1 MKIKVEIIRSSQSW
15 QQYKFITKSFVKKVV
30 ANIINRYNNLKITQ
44 ELEIVIL
51 LTDDSQ
57 MLNLNQQFRGKDK
70 TTNVLSFPDI
80 VLDFRHLLEFTPD
93 LHYMYLGDIAFGYET
108 IIKEAISQNKTFKDH
123 FTHLL
128 VHSILHL
135 LGFDHQNDEEA
146 EIMEKLEAEILHCFA
161 IGSPY

>member
-1 MKIKVEIIRSSQSW
+1 MKIKVEIIKNYPSW
-15 QQYKFITKSFVKKVV
+15 KQHKFITKSFVKKVV

-44 ELEIVIL
+44 QLEVVIL

-57 MLNLNQQFRGKDK
+57 MQNLNQQFRGKNK

-93 LHYMYLGDIAFGYET
+93 LYYMYLGDIAFGYET
-108 IIKEAISQNKTFKDH
+108 IINEARSQNKTFKDH

-146 EIMEKLEAEILHCFA
+146 DVMEKLEAEILSGFA
-161 IGSPY
+161 IDSPY